1 MRTVGRVQPDLD
13 AVSGP
18 QCPANNILAM
28 NNPQLSQVGVKHLE
42 VSAPTF
48 TLRADSVKADH
59 LPDCR
64 LPLVIT
70 PAIKGVEL
78 LSWASSNRAFLETH
92 LLHEGAI
99 LFRNFDLHTTEE
111 FEQLIETV
119 SGTLLDY
126 SYRSTPRTQV
136 SGRIYTSTEYPAHQS
151 IPLHNELSYSLD
163 WPMKLWFFSMQVAD
177 EGGETPIA
185 DSREIYR
192 QLPEEIRDC
201 FERNGL
207 MYVRNYGTGLDLS
220 WEDVFQTASRP
231 AVEEYC
237 RAAGIEFEWIG
248 DDQLRTRQ
256 RCQVSARH
264 PQTGEMVWF
273 NQAHLF
279 HVSRLPIEVREF
291 LLSSFAEEDLP
302 RNVYFA
308 DGSAI
313 EPEMIDEVLRVY
325 EQQTV
330 VFPWCAGDVLLV
342 ENMLTAHGRN
352 PFKGKRK
359 VVVGMSQENKRQP
372 SETFE

>member
-1 MRTVGRVQPDLD
+1 
-13 AVSGP
+13 
-18 QCPANNILAM
+18 M
-28 NNPQLSQVGVKHLE
+28 NNFQTSQVSVKNFE
-42 VSAPTF
+42 ASAAKVT
-48 TLRADSVKADH
+48 RCAADSVKADYFQ
-59 LPDCR
+59 PDCQ

-70 PAIKGVEL
+70 PATKGDEL
-78 LSWASSNRAFLETH
+78 LAWARSNRTFLEAH

-119 SGTLLDY
+119 SGKLLDY
-126 SYRSTPRTQV
+126 SYRSTPRTLV

-151 IPLHNELSYSLD
+151 IPLHNELSYSRD

-177 EGGETPIA
+177 GGGETPIA
-185 DSREIYR
+185 DSRKIYR
-192 QLPEEIRDC
+192 HVPAEIRDC
-201 FERNGL
+201 FERKGL
-207 MYVRNYGTGLDLS
+207 MYVRNYGTGLDLA
-220 WEDVFQTASRP
+220 WEDVFQTTSRP
-231 AVEEYC
+231 AVEDYC

-279 HVSRLPIEVREF
+279 HVSRLPAEVREF
-291 LLSSFAEEDLP
+291 LLSSFAAEDLP

-313 EPEMIDEVLRVY
+313 EPEMVDEILRVY
-325 EQQTV
+325 EQQAV
-330 VFPWCAGDVLLV
+330 AFPWCAGDVLLV

-352 PFKGKRK
+352 PFSGKRR
-359 VVVGMSQENKRQP
+359 VVVGMSQENVRQ
-372 SETFE
+372 SSRTSQ